1 MASYDKLLRD
11 GLHQDYRHESD
22 FHDWK
27 AKSARPSPP
36 PAPTWTSARLFS
48 CGEIR
53 MPRRYRRTCTAC
65 TRARWRKWRPRPA
78 RRAVDPKPIATD
90 KLLAARF
97 ESSNRLHYVS
107 LIQSLCSPA
116 GCLATLPEDRGL
128 IVVDYGHLS
137 PPGSVY
143 VANHVLAVPLRT
155 VLRLAAQAPEPSS

>member
-1 MASYDKLLRD
+1 MNPTSTTGKQKVR
-11 GLHQDYRHESD
+11 GHRPRLH
-22 FHDWK
+22 
-27 AKSARPSPP
+27 PP
-36 PAPTWTSARLFS
+36 GQAPGCFRVGRFACPGAIEGPAPPVPGR
-48 CGEIR
+48 G
-53 MPRRYRRTCTAC
+53 
-65 TRARWRKWRPRPA
+65 WRKWRPRPA